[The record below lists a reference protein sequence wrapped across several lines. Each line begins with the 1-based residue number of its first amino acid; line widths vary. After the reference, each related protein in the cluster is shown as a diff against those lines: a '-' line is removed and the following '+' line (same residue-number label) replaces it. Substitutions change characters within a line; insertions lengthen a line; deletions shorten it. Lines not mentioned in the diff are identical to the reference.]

1 MKTKK
6 AYSLALA
13 AVMASSVLW
22 GCGSSSTDPGTGAAE
37 ASDSGTKEAG
47 GGQTLRVTVQAWM
60 MGKYDFERIAKEFEE
75 ENPGVKV
82 VYNQVDNVD
91 AVSYTHL
98 TARPARS
105 I

>member
-47 GGQTLRVTVQAWM
+47 GGQTLRVTV
-60 MGKYDFERIAKEFEE
+60 
-75 ENPGVKV
+75 
-82 VYNQVDNVD
+82 
-91 AVSYTHL
+91 
-98 TARPARS
+98 
-105 I
+105 

>member
-22 GCGSSSTDPGTGAAE
+22 GGGSSSTDPGTGAAE

-47 GGQTLRVTVQAWM
+47 GGQTLR
-60 MGKYDFERIAKEFEE
+60 ISS
-75 ENPGVKV
+75 NPPR
-82 VYNQVDNVD
+82 
-91 AVSYTHL
+91 L
-98 TARPARS
+98 TGPMHSRGFS
-105 I
+105 GLFCLI

>member
-47 GGQTLRVTVQAWM
+47 GRADPAG
-60 MGKYDFERIAKEFEE
+60 DCS
-75 ENPGVKV
+75 GV
-82 VYNQVDNVD
+82 DD
-91 AVSYTHL
+91 GE
-98 TARPARS
+98 

>member
-60 MGKYDFERIAKEFEE
+60 MGNMIWRGLQRNLRKRIR
-75 ENPGVKV
+75 V
-82 VYNQVDNVD
+82 
-91 AVSYTHL
+91 
-98 TARPARS
+98 
-105 I
+105 

>member
-37 ASDSGTKEAG
+37 ASDSGTKDDGE
-47 GGQTLRVTVQAWM
+47 
-60 MGKYDFERIAKEFEE
+60 I
-75 ENPGVKV
+75 
-82 VYNQVDNVD
+82 
-91 AVSYTHL
+91 
-98 TARPARS
+98 
-105 I
+105 